1 MNAITP
7 LSDPVYKRLYTFAK
21 MVADDALG
29 ADYGSLAGLTWL
41 FWAARRL
48 CAMIRRLASAVP
60 CSAGCRTWLQL
71 TAIRDQLDSL
81 LDEAAEKKRARVAN
95 NMKGQNR

>member
-1 MNAITP
+1 
-7 LSDPVYKRLYTFAK
+7 
-21 MVADDALG
+21 
-29 ADYGSLAGLTWL
+29 
-41 FWAARRL
+41 
-48 CAMIRRLASAVP
+48 MIRRLASAVP